1 MGGGCQFISIEMA
14 VNISVFGNKQDGEDS
29 DNRQVRD
36 RCLRSEGKRMLDCA
50 VIKEKKLVAFA
61 RKWTELEIIILHK
74 INQL

>member
-1 MGGGCQFISIEMA
+1 M
-14 VNISVFGNKQDGEDS
+14 VRT

-36 RCLRSEGKRMLDCA
+36 RCLRSESKRMLDCA